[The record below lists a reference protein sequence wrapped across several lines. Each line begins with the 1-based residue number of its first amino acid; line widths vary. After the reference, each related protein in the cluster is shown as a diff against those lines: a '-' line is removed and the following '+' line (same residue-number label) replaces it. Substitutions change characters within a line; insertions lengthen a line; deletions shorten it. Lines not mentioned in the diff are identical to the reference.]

1 LGIRPG
7 WGEPPERTTSVL
19 STTAE
24 YAVRALISLAHE
36 PDRATLGRDLA
47 AASGVP
53 ANYLSKILLD
63 LKKAG
68 FVQAVRGTGGGYRL
82 SRPAGEVH
90 LMEVV
95 EFVDGAAARPG
106 CFLAG
111 SGACSDEDPCMAH
124 ESWAVVRDQYVA
136 FLESTT
142 LEDVCEHPL
151 RHRLLKTT
159 DSESSPH
166 E

>member
-1 LGIRPG
+1 MKKSIIGAFAPDPASRPKK
-7 WGEPPERTTSVL
+7 TKML

-24 YAVRALISLAHE
+24 YALRALISLSHE
-36 PDRATLGRDLA
+36 PDTATLGRDLA
-47 AASGVP
+47 VSSGVP

-68 FVQAVRGTGGGYRL
+68 FVQAVRGTGGGYRMDR
-82 SRPAGEVH
+82 SPGDVR

-95 EFVDGAAARPG
+95 EFIDGTAARPG

-111 SGACSDEDPCMAH
+111 SDACSDEDPCMAH

-136 FLESTT
+136 FLENTT
-142 LEDVCEHPL
+142 LEDVSEHPHH
-151 RHRLLKTT
+151 HRLLKPTR
-159 DSESSPH
+159 
-166 E
+166 

>member
-1 LGIRPG
+1 
-7 WGEPPERTTSVL
+7 VL

-24 YAVRALISLAHE
+24 YALRALISLSQE

-47 AASGVP
+47 ASSGVP

-68 FVQAVRGTGGGYRL
+68 FVQAVRGTGGGYRMG
-82 SRPAGEVH
+82 RPPEEIR
-90 LMEVV
+90 LIDVV

-111 SGACSDEDPCMAH
+111 SDACSDDDPCLAH
-124 ESWAVVRDQYVA
+124 SRWGVVRDQYVA

-142 LEDVCEHPL
+142 LADISEHP
-151 RHRLLKTT
+151 HRIRGPRPANPRGAS
-159 DSESSPH
+159 DE
-166 E
+166 

>member
-1 LGIRPG
+1 M
-7 WGEPPERTTSVL
+7 L

-24 YAVRALISLAHE
+24 YALRALIALAE
-36 PDRATLGRDLA
+36 ESDKATLGRDLA

-63 LKKAG
+63 LKKGG
-68 FVQAVRGTGGGYRL
+68 FVQAVRGTGGGYRMG
-82 SRPAGEVH
+82 RPPEEIR
-90 LMEVV
+90 LMDVV
-95 EFVDGAAARPG
+95 EFVDGASARPG

-111 SGACSDEDPCMAH
+111 SDACSDDDPCLAH
-124 ESWAVVRDQYVA
+124 DRWAAVRDQYVA

-142 LEDVCEHPL
+142 LADVSEHP
-151 RHRLLKTT
+151 HRNHLLKTA
-159 DSESSPH
+159 DSGSPPH